1 MARRTRPS
9 TDMKTLAALNPTE
22 ALRVSKLR
30 IGKLR
35 AQGLPAVLLGVAAI
49 VLAAG
54 AMRALQAL
62 APSLPDTL
70 RELRALIES
79 NRGSKP
85 LNP

>member
-1 MARRTRPS
+1 
-9 TDMKTLAALNPTE
+9 MKNLATFDPAK

-30 IGKLR
+30 FGNVR
-35 AQGLPAVLLGVAAI
+35 AQGIPAILLGVAAI

-54 AMRALQAL
+54 AMRALKAG
-62 APSLPDTL
+62 APNLPETI

-79 NRGSKP
+79 NRRSKP